1 MSDYLE
7 LLGTSGEHNYYMGD
21 NSVALCDYCSQYS
34 LEKHIGE
41 IIVRK
46 IDVQV
51 HNFILGAGWL
61 MINCW
66 LACVGWP
73 CSSSLQA
80 PPNILL

>member
-7 LLGTSGEHNYYMGD
+7 LLGTSGEHNDYMGD

-41 IIVRK
+41 IIVQT

-51 HNFILGAGWL
+51 HNFILGAHRVHCLLLKLCTIVHL
-61 MINCW
+61 MKYI
-66 LACVGWP
+66 V
-73 CSSSLQA
+73 QKY
-80 PPNILL
+80 